1 MSITTG
7 SGDTGT
13 TGLPGGQ
20 RVPKDHPVIE
30 CLGALDELSAFLGD
44 ARCAVADERTRNIIK
59 TIQEE
64 LITLMGVVAGVPA
77 KTAPNEER
85 LSAWAREFERELP
98 MRRGTSA
105 FGLGAGPRDFVVPGA
120 NPPSAKLD
128 LARTACRRAER
139 RLTTLP
145 RQGELSEGILPYINR
160 LSDLLFLLARY
171 EEEAF

>member
-1 MSITTG
+1 MSISTG
-7 SGDTGT
+7 LGDTGT

-20 RVPKDHPVIE
+20 RVPKDHPAIE

-44 ARCAVADERTRNIIK
+44 ARCTIAEERIGNIIK
-59 TIQEE
+59 TIQKE

-85 LSAWAREFERELP
+85 LSAWVREFERDLP
-98 MRRGTSA
+98 MRA
-105 FGLGAGPRDFVVPGA
+105 FVVPGA

-128 LARTACRRAER
+128 IARTACRRAER
-139 RLTTLP
+139 RLATLN
-145 RQGELSEGILPYINR
+145 RQGDLPEGILPYINR

-171 EEEAF
+171 EEG

>member
-1 MSITTG
+1 MGVSTG

-30 CLGALDELSAFLGD
+30 CLGALDELNAFLGD
-44 ARCAVADERTRNIIK
+44 ARCSVTVERVGNIIK

-64 LITLMGVVAGVPA
+64 LITLMGVVAGIPA

-85 LSAWAREFERELP
+85 LSAWVREFERDLP
-98 MRRGTSA
+98 LQNFA
-105 FGLGAGPRDFVVPGA
+105 VPGA

-139 RLTTLP
+139 RLTTLN
-145 RQGELSEGILPYINR
+145 RQGDLPEGILPYINR
-160 LSDLLFLLARY
+160 LSDLLFLLARH
-171 EEEAF
+171 EEGAGG